1 MTTCYFIIVLSV
13 LLVGIAIVLPV
24 VMVLAGMYVIN
35 CSHDVTRCYHT
46 GALQFDECPFMN
58 RALLY
63 CFVFGGIALG
73 LLTCL
78 RFSICCVYYLGNDN
92 SKRANS
98 CSNCLCCL
106 ETGFGLLAIG
116 YLVVLGVCAYLVFND
131 TPDSECP
138 DTSDCDNYCDRNVYR
153 LLTVLV
159 WIQFSLLVIF
169 ILTFIVLLMGT
180 RWCCC
185 LRQQTVRIS

>member
-1 MTTCYFIIVLSV
+1 
-13 LLVGIAIVLPV
+13 
-24 VMVLAGMYVIN
+24 MYVVAHMM
-35 CSHDVTRCYHT
+35 SHHT

-78 RFSICCVYYLGNDN
+78 RFSICCVYYLGNDDA
-92 SKRANS
+92 KRANS

-106 ETGFGLLAIG
+106 EAGFSLLALG
-116 YLVVLGVCAYLVFND
+116 YLVILAVGAYLVFND
-131 TPDSECP
+131 TPDRECP
-138 DTSDCDNYCDRNVYR
+138 PSDPDCDDYCDRNVYR

-159 WIQFSLLVIF
+159 WIQFILLAMFV
-169 ILTFIVLLMGT
+169 LTFIVLLMGT